1 MKLFFHE
8 KNELPNELTSKTVL
22 SNNGWFD
29 IYLKKKIYSQ
39 TPLTRL
45 PCTDTNNHY
54 QTCKENVLAQILEK
68 QHKCQAPILN
78 SGIGLGLNQSFP
90 ECSKERVLEVR
101 GILKKRAQDSLVF
114 CYHNCSNVL

>member
-22 SNNGWFD
+22 NNRGWFD

-39 TPLTRL
+39 SPLTRL

-54 QTCKENVLAQILEK
+54 ETCKENILAQILEK
-68 QHKCQAPILN
+68 QHKCQTPILN
-78 SGIGLGLNQSFP
+78 SGIHLGLNQSYP
-90 ECSKERVLEVR
+90 KCSKEIVLEVR
-101 GILKKRAQDSLVF
+101 GIFKKSQG
-114 CYHNCSNVL
+114 